1 MASLAVIFHSRLD
14 LLPFQTRPP
23 LALNS
28 RMRVRACARAALN
41 RYVSLGVSV
50 LPRLLKGC
58 ILRLAFAFRLRIL
71 VVADM

>member
-1 MASLAVIFHSRLD
+1 
-14 LLPFQTRPP
+14 
-23 LALNS
+23 
-28 RMRVRACARAALN
+28 VRACARAALN